1 MMLEQLRQLPPV
13 ISCQSPVMTGNG
25 KSGKSARTGNVSK
38 KAEMKKRKAKNL
50 IKLEQKATPGTHII
64 SKATY
69 LILFVIPIQ
78 VILGRCTKWIK

>member
-50 IKLEQKATPGTHII
+50 IKLEQKATPGT
-64 SKATY
+64 
-69 LILFVIPIQ
+69 
-78 VILGRCTKWIK
+78 